1 MRIWIALVLFVGG
14 LVAGSIGVV
23 NQLEN
28 QPLDRITATG
38 TLVEPTTYVFIPS
51 KVLSSYPAPV
61 SVESLGPR
69 VFIATGRDVD
79 IEAWLG
85 DSAYVEIALQIDQ
98 DAKRAQ
104 LVEKPRAGSGVLADP
119 TGSDLWRTEIVG
131 ESSAKLSAPLDGETG
146 VLLASNGIEEAPR
159 ALSVVWDLPDEPGPI
174 APITFIGIALLLA
187 GSALALW
194 DAKDYWKKRR
204 RKIVGPRPPRRRSPR
219 RAVSQ
224 AGESPRRGRRA
235 RLAMVSAT
243 VLSVSLLSGCVPDY
257 QSPIVSPSPLPA
269 PETLTPAVSVAQG
282 QRILREILGVV
293 SQSDETLNRETLETR
308 LSGPALEVRRFEY
321 NLVRRYTDAERDPQP
336 LQDQP
341 IQLFLPP
348 ATDTWPR
355 NMLFVTGQ
363 ENLQL
368 FVLQQLSPR
377 DKYTLFFY
385 ANLLPGSDFPE
396 VASELVGAN
405 QLKPDNKFLKVSPD
419 VLAVAVGDLLNLGN
433 ESSWSLVL
441 DPNNDYI
448 KDVSSVQQGLVETLT
463 NANLT
468 FDHQLSDQ
476 EPVLLS
482 TVDGGALVA
491 IYMVDTYRIIPKSRG
506 DAVAISGD
514 EAILLGS
521 GGSASGIETRYGA
534 MLLFYVPAAGSD
546 QRITLL
552 GATQQ
557 LLTVAAVED

>member
-1 MRIWIALVLFVGG
+1 
-14 LVAGSIGVV
+14 
-23 NQLEN
+23 
-28 QPLDRITATG
+28 
-38 TLVEPTTYVFIPS
+38 
-51 KVLSSYPAPV
+51 
-61 SVESLGPR
+61 
-69 VFIATGRDVD
+69 
-79 IEAWLG
+79 
-85 DSAYVEIALQIDQ
+85 
-98 DAKRAQ
+98 
-104 LVEKPRAGSGVLADP
+104 
-119 TGSDLWRTEIVG
+119 
-131 ESSAKLSAPLDGETG
+131 
-146 VLLASNGIEEAPR
+146 
-159 ALSVVWDLPDEPGPI
+159 
-174 APITFIGIALLLA
+174 
-187 GSALALW
+187 
-194 DAKDYWKKRR
+194 
-204 RKIVGPRPPRRRSPR
+204 
-219 RAVSQ
+219 
-224 AGESPRRGRRA
+224 
-235 RLAMVSAT
+235 
-243 VLSVSLLSGCVPDY
+243 
-257 QSPIVSPSPLPA
+257 
-269 PETLTPAVSVAQG
+269 VSVAQG
-282 QRILREILGVV
+282 ERILREILGVV

-557 LLTVAAVED
+557 LLTAAAVED

>member
-28 QPLDRITATG
+28 QPLDRIIATG

-61 SVESLGPR
+61 SVESLGPK
-69 VFIATGRDVD
+69 VFLASGRDVD
-79 IEAWLG
+79 IEAWLA
-85 DSAYVEIALQIDQ
+85 DSPYVEIGLQIDQ

-104 LVEKPRAGSGVLADP
+104 LIEKPRAGSGVLADP
-119 TGSDLWRTEIVG
+119 TGSDLWRSEITG
-131 ESSAKLSAPLDGETG
+131 ESNAQLSAPLDGETG
-146 VLLASNGIEEAPR
+146 ILLASNGIEEAPR

-204 RKIVGPRPPRRRSPR
+204 RKVVGPRPPRRRSPR

-235 RLAMVSAT
+235 KLAMVGAT
-243 VLSVSLLSGCVPDY
+243 VSLGLLSGCVPDY

-269 PETLTPAVSVAQG
+269 PETLTPAVSVEQG
-282 QRILREILGVV
+282 ERILREVLAVV
-293 SQSDETLNRETLETR
+293 EESDQTLNRETLETR

-336 LQDQP
+336 LQSSP

-368 FVLQQLSPR
+368 FILQQQAPR

-385 ANLLPGSDFPE
+385 SNLLPGSDFPE

-405 QLKPDNKFLKVSPD
+405 QLRPDNKFLKVSPD
-419 VLAVAVGDLLNLGN
+419 VLAVAVGDLLNLGG

-448 KDVSSVQQGLVETLT
+448 KDVSSVQQGLIDTLT
-463 NANLT
+463 NANLS

-482 TVDGGALVA
+482 TVDGGALVG

-506 DAVAISGD
+506 DAVAITGD

-557 LLTVAAVED
+557 LLTAAAVDD

>member
-14 LVAGSIGVV
+14 LVTGSIGVV

-28 QPLDRITATG
+28 QPLDRIIATG

-61 SVESLGPR
+61 SVESLGPK
-69 VFIATGRDVD
+69 VFLASGRDVD
-79 IEAWLG
+79 IEAWLA
-85 DSAYVEIALQIDQ
+85 DSPYVEIGLQIDQ

-104 LVEKPRAGSGVLADP
+104 LIEKPRAGSGVLADP
-119 TGSDLWRTEIVG
+119 TGSDLWRSEITG
-131 ESSAKLSAPLDGETG
+131 ESNAQLSAPLDGETG
-146 VLLASNGIEEAPR
+146 ILLASNGIEEAPR

-204 RKIVGPRPPRRRSPR
+204 RKVVGPRPPRRRSPR

-235 RLAMVSAT
+235 KLAMVGAT
-243 VLSVSLLSGCVPDY
+243 VSLGLLSGCVPDY

-269 PETLTPAVSVAQG
+269 PETLTPAVSVEQG
-282 QRILREILGVV
+282 ERILREVLAVV
-293 SQSDETLNRETLETR
+293 EESDQTLNRETLETR

-336 LQDQP
+336 LQSSP

-368 FVLQQLSPR
+368 FILQQQAPR

-385 ANLLPGSDFPE
+385 SNLLPGSDFPE

-419 VLAVAVGDLLNLGN
+419 VLAVAVGDLLNLGG

-448 KDVSSVQQGLVETLT
+448 KDVSSVQQGLVDTLT
-463 NANLT
+463 NANLS

-557 LLTVAAVED
+557 LLTAAAVDD

>member
-243 VLSVSLLSGCVPDY
+243 VLSVNLLSGCVPDY

-269 PETLTPAVSVAQG
+269 PETLTPAVSVSQG
-282 QRILREILGVV
+282 ERILREILGVV

-355 NMLFVTGQ
+355 NILFVTGQ

-468 FDHQLSDQ
+468 FDHELSGQ
-476 EPVLLS
+476 VPVLLS

-491 IYMVDTYRIIPKSRG
+491 IYMIDTYRIIPKSRG

-557 LLTVAAVED
+557 LLTAAAVED

>member
-14 LVAGSIGVV
+14 LVTGSIGVV

-28 QPLDRITATG
+28 QPLDRIIATG

-51 KVLSSYPAPV
+51 KVLGSYPAPV
-61 SVESLGPR
+61 SVESLGPL
-69 VFIATGRDVD
+69 VFLATGRDVD
-79 IEAWLG
+79 IEAWLA
-85 DSAYVEIALQIDQ
+85 DTPYVELGLRIDQ
-98 DAKRAQ
+98 EAKRAE
-104 LVEKPRAGSGVLADP
+104 LVERVRDGAGVLADP
-119 TGSDLWRTEIVG
+119 TGSDLWRSQVVG
-131 ESSAKLSAPLDGETG
+131 EANAKISAPLDGETG

-159 ALSVVWDLPDEPGPI
+159 ALSVVWDLPEEPGPI
-174 APITFIGIALLLA
+174 APITFIGIGLLIA
-187 GSALALW
+187 GSAFALW
-194 DAKDYWKKRR
+194 DARDYWKKRR
-204 RKIVGPRPPRRRSPR
+204 RRVVGPRPPRRRSPR

-235 RLAMVSAT
+235 KLAMVSA
-243 VLSVSLLSGCVPDY
+243 LSVGLLTGCVPDY
-257 QSPIVSPSPLPA
+257 QSPIVSPSPVPA
-269 PETLTPAVSVAQG
+269 PQTLTPAVSVEQG
-282 QRILREILGVV
+282 ERILREIIGVV
-293 SQSDETLNRETLETR
+293 EQSDETLNREILETR
-308 LSGPALEVRRFEY
+308 VSGPALDVRRFEY
-321 NLVRRYTDAERDPQP
+321 NLIRRDTASDRAP
-336 LQDQP
+336 LLLASSP

-377 DKYTLFFY
+377 DKYTLYFY

-396 VASELVGAN
+396 VASELVGAS
-405 QLKPDNKFLKVSPD
+405 QLRPDNKFLKVSPD

-448 KDVSSVQQGLVETLT
+448 KDVSAVQQGLVETLT

-476 EPVLLS
+476 APVLLS
-482 TVDGGALVA
+482 TVDGGALVG
-491 IYMVDTYRIIPKSRG
+491 IYMVDTYRIIPKARG

-514 EAILLGS
+514 EAILLGQ
-521 GGSASGIETRYGA
+521 GGSATGIETRYGA
-534 MLLFYVPAAGSD
+534 MLMFYVPAAGSD
-546 QRITLL
+546 ERITLL
-552 GATQQ
+552 AATQQ
-557 LLTVAAVED
+557 LLTAAAVED

>member
-28 QPLDRITATG
+28 QPLDRIIATG

-69 VFIATGRDVD
+69 VFLATGRDGD

-85 DSAYVEIALQIDQ
+85 DSPYVEIDLQIDQ
-98 DAKRAQ
+98 EAKRAN
-104 LVEKPRAGSGVLADP
+104 LVEKPRGGAGILADP
-119 TGSDLWRTEIVG
+119 TGSDLWRSEIVG
-131 ESSAKLSAPLDGETG
+131 EANAKLDAPADGETG
-146 VLLASNGIEEAPR
+146 VLLASTGIEEAPR
-159 ALSVVWDLPDEPGPI
+159 AVSIVWDLPDEPGPI
-174 APITFIGIALLLA
+174 APITFIGIGLLIA

-204 RKIVGPRPPRRRSPR
+204 RKIVGPKPPRRRSPR

-224 AGESPRRGRRA
+224 AGDPPRRGRRA

-243 VLSVSLLSGCVPDY
+243 VLSVSMLSGCVPDY

-269 PETLTPAVSVAQG
+269 PETLTPAVSVDQG
-282 QRILREILGVV
+282 KRILQGVIGAV
-293 SQSDETLNRETLETR
+293 LEADETLNGVNLETR
-308 LSGPALEVRRFEY
+308 VAGPALEVRRFDY
-321 NLVRRYTDAERDPQP
+321 NLARRYTDAERDPQA
-336 LQDQP
+336 LVAEP

-355 NMLFVTGQ
+355 NMLFVTGK

-368 FVLQQLSPR
+368 FVLQQLTPR
-377 DKYTLFFY
+377 DKYKLYFY
-385 ANLLPGSDFPE
+385 ANLLPGSEFPE

-419 VLAVAVGDLLNLGN
+419 VLAVAVGDLLNLGS

-448 KDVSSVQQGLVETLT
+448 KDVSSVQQGLVDTLT

-521 GGSASGIETRYGA
+521 GGSASGLETRYGA

-546 QRITLL
+546 QRIALL

-557 LLTVAAVED
+557 LLSATAVED

>member
-28 QPLDRITATG
+28 QPLERITASG

-51 KVLSSYPAPV
+51 KVLSSYAAPV
-61 SVESLGPR
+61 SVESLGAR
-69 VFIATGRDVD
+69 VFLATGRDVD

-85 DSAYVEIALQIDQ
+85 DSPYVEIGLQIDQ
-98 DAKRAQ
+98 AAKRAQ
-104 LVEKPRAGSGVLADP
+104 LVEKPRSGTGVLADP
-119 TGSDLWRTEIVG
+119 TGSDLWRSEITV
-131 ESSAKLSAPLDGETG
+131 ESNGKLSAPLDGETG

-174 APITFIGIALLLA
+174 APITFVGIGLLLA
-187 GSALALW
+187 GSLLALW
-194 DAKDYWKKRR
+194 DAKDYWQRRR

-224 AGESPRRGRRA
+224 AGVSPRRGRRA
-235 RLAMVSAT
+235 RLEMVAVAT
-243 VLSVSLLSGCVPDY
+243 LSMALLAGCVPDY

-269 PETLTPAVSVAQG
+269 PQTLTPAVSVAQG
-282 QRILREILGVV
+282 ERILREILAVV
-293 SQSDETLNRETLETR
+293 EQADENLNRETLEIR

-321 NLVRRYTDAERDPQP
+321 NLVRRYSDAEQAAQP
-336 LQDQP
+336 LQSGP

-355 NMLFVTGQ
+355 SMIFVTGE

-368 FVLQQLSPR
+368 FVLKQLSPR
-377 DKYTLFFY
+377 DKFTLFFY

-405 QLKPDNKFLKVSPD
+405 QLKPDNKFLKLSPD
-419 VLAVAVGDLLNLGN
+419 VLAVAVGDLLNLGQ
-433 ESSWSLVL
+433 ESSWALVL

-448 KDVSSVQQGLVETLT
+448 RDVSSVQQGLVETLT
-463 NANLT
+463 NANLSLN
-468 FDHQLSDQ
+468 HQLSDQ

-482 TVDGGALVA
+482 TADGGALVA
-491 IYMVDTYRIIPKSRG
+491 IYMVDTYRIIPKARG

-521 GGSASGIETRYGA
+521 GGSATGIETRYGA
-534 MLLFYVPAAGSD
+534 MLLFHVPAAGSD
-546 QRITLL
+546 QRISLL

-557 LLTVAAVED
+557 LLTAVAVDD

>member
-28 QPLDRITATG
+28 QPLDRIIATG

-61 SVESLGPR
+61 SVESLGPK
-69 VFIATGRDVD
+69 VFLASGRDVD
-79 IEAWLG
+79 IEAWLA
-85 DSAYVEIALQIDQ
+85 DSPYVEIGLQIDQ

-104 LVEKPRAGSGVLADP
+104 LIEKPRAGSGVLADP
-119 TGSDLWRTEIVG
+119 TGSDLWRSEITG
-131 ESSAKLSAPLDGETG
+131 ESNAQLSAPLDGETG
-146 VLLASNGIEEAPR
+146 ILLASNGIEEAPR

-187 GSALALW
+187 GSALSLW

-204 RKIVGPRPPRRRSPR
+204 RKVVGPRPPRRRSPR

-235 RLAMVSAT
+235 KLAMVGAT
-243 VLSVSLLSGCVPDY
+243 VSLGLLSGCVPDY

-269 PETLTPAVSVAQG
+269 PETLTPAVSVEQG
-282 QRILREILGVV
+282 ERILREVLAVV
-293 SQSDETLNRETLETR
+293 EESDQTLNRETLETR

-336 LQDQP
+336 LQSSP

-368 FVLQQLSPR
+368 FILQQQAPR

-385 ANLLPGSDFPE
+385 SNLLPGSDFPE

-419 VLAVAVGDLLNLGN
+419 VLAVAVGDLLNLGG

-448 KDVSSVQQGLVETLT
+448 KDVSSVQQGLVDTLT
-463 NANLT
+463 NANLS

-557 LLTVAAVED
+557 LLTAAAVDD

>member
-28 QPLDRITATG
+28 QPLDRIIATG

-61 SVESLGPR
+61 SVESLGPK
-69 VFIATGRDVD
+69 VFLASGRDVD
-79 IEAWLG
+79 IEAWLA
-85 DSAYVEIALQIDQ
+85 DSPYVEIGLQIDQ

-104 LVEKPRAGSGVLADP
+104 LIEKPRAGSGVLADP
-119 TGSDLWRTEIVG
+119 TGSDLWRSEITG
-131 ESSAKLSAPLDGETG
+131 ESNAQLSAPLDGETG
-146 VLLASNGIEEAPR
+146 ILLASNGIEEAPR

-204 RKIVGPRPPRRRSPR
+204 RKVVGPRPPRRRSPR

-235 RLAMVSAT
+235 KLAMVGAT
-243 VLSVSLLSGCVPDY
+243 VSLGLLSGCVPDY

-269 PETLTPAVSVAQG
+269 PETLTPAVSVEQG
-282 QRILREILGVV
+282 ERILREVLAVV
-293 SQSDETLNRETLETR
+293 EESDQTLNRETLETR

-336 LQDQP
+336 LQSSP

-368 FVLQQLSPR
+368 FILQQQAPR

-385 ANLLPGSDFPE
+385 SNLLPGSDFPE

-405 QLKPDNKFLKVSPD
+405 QLKPYNKFLKVSPD
-419 VLAVAVGDLLNLGN
+419 VLAVAVGDLLNLGG

-448 KDVSSVQQGLVETLT
+448 KDVSSVQQGLVDTLT
-463 NANLT
+463 NANLS

-557 LLTVAAVED
+557 LLTAAAVDD

>member
-28 QPLDRITATG
+28 QPLERITASG

-51 KVLSSYPAPV
+51 KVLSSYAAPV
-61 SVESLGPR
+61 SVESLGAR
-69 VFIATGRDVD
+69 VFLATGRDVD

-85 DSAYVEIALQIDQ
+85 DSPYVEIGLQIDQ
-98 DAKRAQ
+98 AAKRAQ
-104 LVEKPRAGSGVLADP
+104 LVEKPRSGTGVLADP
-119 TGSDLWRTEIVG
+119 TGSDLWRSEITA
-131 ESSAKLSAPLDGETG
+131 ESNGKLSAPLDGETG

-174 APITFIGIALLLA
+174 APITFIGIGLLLA
-187 GSALALW
+187 GSLLALW
-194 DAKDYWKKRR
+194 DAKDYWQRRR

-224 AGESPRRGRRA
+224 AGVSPRRGRRA
-235 RLAMVSAT
+235 RLEMVAVAT
-243 VLSVSLLSGCVPDY
+243 LSVALLAGCVPDY

-269 PETLTPAVSVAQG
+269 PQTLTPAVSVAQG
-282 QRILREILGVV
+282 ERILREILAVV
-293 SQSDETLNRETLETR
+293 EQSDETLNRESLETR

-321 NLVRRYTDAERDPQP
+321 NLVRRYSDAEQAAQP
-336 LQDQP
+336 LQSGP

-355 NMLFVTGQ
+355 SMIFVTGE

-368 FVLQQLSPR
+368 YVLKQLAPR
-377 DKYTLFFY
+377 DKFTLFFY

-405 QLKPDNKFLKVSPD
+405 QLKPDNKFLKLSPD
-419 VLAVAVGDLLNLGN
+419 VLAVAVGDLLNLGQ
-433 ESSWSLVL
+433 ESSWALVL

-448 KDVSSVQQGLVETLT
+448 RDVSSVQQGLVETLT
-463 NANLT
+463 NANLS
-468 FDHQLSDQ
+468 FNHQLSDQ

-491 IYMVDTYRIIPKSRG
+491 IYMVDTYRIIPKARG

-521 GGSASGIETRYGA
+521 GGSATGIETRYGA
-534 MLLFYVPAAGSD
+534 MLLFHVPAAGSD
-546 QRITLL
+546 QRISLL

-557 LLTVAAVED
+557 LLTAVAVDD

>member
-1 MRIWIALVLFVGG
+1 
-14 LVAGSIGVV
+14 
-23 NQLEN
+23 
-28 QPLDRITATG
+28 
-38 TLVEPTTYVFIPS
+38 
-51 KVLSSYPAPV
+51 
-61 SVESLGPR
+61 
-69 VFIATGRDVD
+69 
-79 IEAWLG
+79 
-85 DSAYVEIALQIDQ
+85 
-98 DAKRAQ
+98 
-104 LVEKPRAGSGVLADP
+104 VLADP

-557 LLTVAAVED
+557 LLTAAAVED

>member
-28 QPLDRITATG
+28 QPLDRIIATG

-61 SVESLGPR
+61 SVESLGPK
-69 VFIATGRDVD
+69 VFLASGRDVD
-79 IEAWLG
+79 IEAWLA
-85 DSAYVEIALQIDQ
+85 DSPYVEIGLQIDQ

-104 LVEKPRAGSGVLADP
+104 LIEKPRAGSGVLADP
-119 TGSDLWRTEIVG
+119 TGSDLWRSEITG
-131 ESSAKLSAPLDGETG
+131 ESNAQLSAPLDGETG
-146 VLLASNGIEEAPR
+146 ILLASNGIEEAPR

-204 RKIVGPRPPRRRSPR
+204 RKVVGPRPPRRRSPR

-235 RLAMVSAT
+235 KLAMVGAT
-243 VLSVSLLSGCVPDY
+243 VSLGLLSGCVPDY

-269 PETLTPAVSVAQG
+269 PETLTPAVSVEQG
-282 QRILREILGVV
+282 ERILREVLAVV
-293 SQSDETLNRETLETR
+293 EESDQTLNRETLETR

-336 LQDQP
+336 LQSSP

-368 FVLQQLSPR
+368 FILQQQAPR

-385 ANLLPGSDFPE
+385 SNLLPGSDFPE

-419 VLAVAVGDLLNLGN
+419 VLAVAVGDLLNLGG

-448 KDVSSVQQGLVETLT
+448 KDVSSVQQGLVDTLT
-463 NANLT
+463 NANLS

-557 LLTVAAVED
+557 LLTAAAVDD

>member
-28 QPLDRITATG
+28 QPLDRIIATG
-38 TLVEPTTYVFIPS
+38 TLVEPTTYVYIPS

-69 VFIATGRDVD
+69 VFLATGRDVD

-85 DSAYVEIALQIDQ
+85 DSPYVELGLKIDET
-98 DAKRAQ
+98 AKRAE
-104 LVEKPRAGSGVLADP
+104 LVEKVRSGPGVLADP
-119 TGSDLWRTEIVG
+119 TGGDLWRSEVVG
-131 ESSAKLSAPLDGETG
+131 ETSAKLSAPLDGETG
-146 VLLASNGIEEAPR
+146 ILLASNGIEEAPR
-159 ALSVVWDLPDEPGPI
+159 AVSVVWDLPDEAGPI
-174 APITFIGIALLLA
+174 APITFIGIGLLLA
-187 GSALALW
+187 GSAVALW

-204 RKIVGPRPPRRRSPR
+204 RKLVGPRPPRRRSQR

-224 AGESPRRGRRA
+224 AGEPPRRGRRA
-235 RLAMVSAT
+235 KLAMVSAT
-243 VLSVSLLSGCVPDY
+243 VSVGLLSGCVPDY
-257 QSPIVSPSPLPA
+257 QSPIVSPSPIA
-269 PETLTPAVSVAQG
+269 TPETLTPAVSVEQG
-282 QRILREILGVV
+282 ERILREILEVV
-293 SQSDETLNRETLETR
+293 QKSDETLNRETLETR

-336 LQDQP
+336 LQSQP

-385 ANLLPGSDFPE
+385 SNLLPGSDFPE

-433 ESSWSLVL
+433 ESSWSLVM

-448 KDVSSVQQGLVETLT
+448 KDVSAVQQGLVDTLT

-476 EPVLLS
+476 APVLLS
-482 TVDGGALVA
+482 TIDGGALVA

-557 LLTVAAVED
+557 LLTAAAVED

>member
-28 QPLDRITATG
+28 QPLDRITASG
-38 TLVEPTTYVFIPS
+38 TLVEPTTYVYIPS

-69 VFIATGRDVD
+69 VFLATGRDVD
-79 IEAWLG
+79 IEAWLA
-85 DSAYVEIALQIDQ
+85 DSPYVEIGLQIDQ
-98 DAKRAQ
+98 DAKRAK

-119 TGSDLWRTEIVG
+119 TGSDLWRSEITG
-131 ESSAKLSAPLDGETG
+131 ESNAKLAAPLDGETG
-146 VLLASNGIEEAPR
+146 ILLASNGIEEAPR

-204 RKIVGPRPPRRRSPR
+204 RKVVGPRPPRRRSPR
-219 RAVSQ
+219 RTVSQ

-235 RLAMVSAT
+235 KLAMISAT
-243 VLSVSLLSGCVPDY
+243 VSLGLLSGCVPDY

-269 PETLTPAVSVAQG
+269 PETLTPAVSVEQG
-282 QRILREILGVV
+282 ERILRELLAVV
-293 SQSDETLNRETLETR
+293 EESDQTLNRETLETR

-336 LQDQP
+336 LQASP

-368 FVLQQLSPR
+368 FILQQQAPR

-385 ANLLPGSDFPE
+385 SNLLPGSDFPE

-405 QLKPDNKFLKVSPD
+405 QLRPDNKFLKVSPD
-419 VLAVAVGDLLNLGN
+419 VLAVAVGDLLNLGG

-448 KDVSSVQQGLVETLT
+448 KDVSSVQQGLVDTLT
-463 NANLT
+463 NANLS
-468 FDHQLSDQ
+468 FDHHLSDQ

-557 LLTVAAVED
+557 LLTAAAVDD

>member
-28 QPLDRITATG
+28 QPLDRIIATG

-69 VFIATGRDVD
+69 VFLATGRDVD

-85 DSAYVEIALQIDQ
+85 DSPFVEIGLQIDQ
-98 DAKRAQ
+98 DAKRAL
-104 LVEKPRAGSGVLADP
+104 LVEKVRTGSGVLSDP
-119 TGSDLWRTEIVG
+119 TGSDLWRSEVTG
-131 ESSAKLSAPLDGETG
+131 EAGAKLAAQLDGETG

-159 ALSVVWDLPDEPGPI
+159 ALSIIWDLPDEPGPI
-174 APITFIGIALLLA
+174 APITFIGIGLLLA

-204 RKIVGPRPPRRRSPR
+204 RKIVGPKPPRRRSPR
-219 RAVSQ
+219 KAVSQ
-224 AGESPRRGRRA
+224 AGEPPRRGRRA

-243 VLSVSLLSGCVPDY
+243 VVSLSLLSGCVPDY

-282 QRILREILGVV
+282 ERILQEILSVV
-293 SQSDETLNRETLETR
+293 QQSDETLNRETLETR

-321 NLVRRYTDAERDPQP
+321 NLVRRYTDAERDPLP

-341 IQLFLPP
+341 VQLFLPP

-355 NMLFVTGQ
+355 NMLFVTGE

-368 FVLQQLSPR
+368 FILQQLSPR
-377 DKYTLFFY
+377 EKYTLYFY

-419 VLAVAVGDLLNLGN
+419 VLAVAVGDLLNLGS

-448 KDVSSVQQGLVETLT
+448 RDVSSVQQGLVDTLT
-463 NANLT
+463 NANLS

-476 EPVLLS
+476 QPVLMS

-557 LLTVAAVED
+557 LLTAAAVED

>member
-69 VFIATGRDVD
+69 VFISTGRDVD

-85 DSAYVEIALQIDQ
+85 DSAYVEISLQIDQ

-269 PETLTPAVSVAQG
+269 LETLTPAVSVAQG

>member
-28 QPLDRITATG
+28 QPLDRIIATG

-61 SVESLGPR
+61 SVESLGPK
-69 VFIATGRDVD
+69 VFLASGRDVD
-79 IEAWLG
+79 IEAWLA
-85 DSAYVEIALQIDQ
+85 DSTYVEIGLQIDQ

-104 LVEKPRAGSGVLADP
+104 LIEKPRAGSGVLADP
-119 TGSDLWRTEIVG
+119 TGSDLWRSEITG
-131 ESSAKLSAPLDGETG
+131 ESNAQLSAPLDGETG
-146 VLLASNGIEEAPR
+146 ILLASNGIEEAPR

-204 RKIVGPRPPRRRSPR
+204 RKVVGPRPPRRRSPR

-224 AGESPRRGRRA
+224 AGESPRGGRRA
-235 RLAMVSAT
+235 KLAMVSAT
-243 VLSVSLLSGCVPDY
+243 VSLGLLSGCVPDY

-269 PETLTPAVSVAQG
+269 PETLTPAVSVEQG
-282 QRILREILGVV
+282 ERILREVLAVV
-293 SQSDETLNRETLETR
+293 EESDQTLNRETLETR

-336 LQDQP
+336 LQSSP

-368 FVLQQLSPR
+368 FILQQQAPR

-385 ANLLPGSDFPE
+385 SNLLPGSDFPE

-419 VLAVAVGDLLNLGN
+419 VLAAAVGDLLNLGG

-448 KDVSSVQQGLVETLT
+448 KDVSSVQQGLVDTLT
-463 NANLT
+463 NANLS

-557 LLTVAAVED
+557 LLTAAAVDD

>member
-28 QPLDRITATG
+28 QPLDRIIATG

-61 SVESLGPR
+61 SVESLGPK
-69 VFIATGRDVD
+69 VFLASGRDVD
-79 IEAWLG
+79 IEAWLA
-85 DSAYVEIALQIDQ
+85 DSPYVEIGLQIDQ

-104 LVEKPRAGSGVLADP
+104 LIEKPRAGSGVLADP
-119 TGSDLWRTEIVG
+119 TGSDLWRSEITG
-131 ESSAKLSAPLDGETG
+131 ESNAQLSAPLDGETG
-146 VLLASNGIEEAPR
+146 ILLASNGIEEAPR

-204 RKIVGPRPPRRRSPR
+204 RKVVGPRPPRRRSPR

-235 RLAMVSAT
+235 KIAMVGAT
-243 VLSVSLLSGCVPDY
+243 VSLGLLSGCVPDY

-269 PETLTPAVSVAQG
+269 PETLTPAVSVEQG
-282 QRILREILGVV
+282 ERILREVLAVV
-293 SQSDETLNRETLETR
+293 EESDQTLNRETLETR

-336 LQDQP
+336 LQSSP

-368 FVLQQLSPR
+368 FILQQQAPR

-385 ANLLPGSDFPE
+385 SNLLPGSDFPE

-419 VLAVAVGDLLNLGN
+419 VLAVAVGDLLNLGG

-448 KDVSSVQQGLVETLT
+448 KDVSSVQQGLVDTLT
-463 NANLT
+463 NANLS

-557 LLTVAAVED
+557 LLTAAAVDD

>member
-28 QPLDRITATG
+28 QPLDRIIATG

-69 VFIATGRDVD
+69 VFLATGRDVD

-85 DSAYVEIALQIDQ
+85 DSPFVEIGLQIDQ
-98 DAKRAQ
+98 DAKRAL
-104 LVEKPRAGSGVLADP
+104 LVEKVRTGSGVLSDP
-119 TGSDLWRTEIVG
+119 TGSDLWRSEVTG
-131 ESSAKLSAPLDGETG
+131 EAGAKLAAQLDGETG

-159 ALSVVWDLPDEPGPI
+159 ALSIIWDLPDEPGPI
-174 APITFIGIALLLA
+174 APITFIGIGLLLA

-204 RKIVGPRPPRRRSPR
+204 RKIVGPKPPRRRSPR
-219 RAVSQ
+219 KAVSQ
-224 AGESPRRGRRA
+224 AGEPPRRGRRA

-243 VLSVSLLSGCVPDY
+243 AVLLSLLSGCVPDY

-269 PETLTPAVSVAQG
+269 PERLTPAVSVGQG
-282 QRILREILGVV
+282 ERILQEILGVV
-293 SQSDETLNRETLETR
+293 QQSDETLNRETLETR
-308 LSGPALEVRRFEY
+308 LSGPALEVRKFEY
-321 NLVRRYTDAERDPQP
+321 NLVRRYTDVERDPLP

-341 IQLFLPP
+341 VQLFLPP

-355 NMLFVTGQ
+355 NMLFVTGE

-368 FVLQQLSPR
+368 FILQQLSPR
-377 DKYTLFFY
+377 EKYTLYFY

-419 VLAVAVGDLLNLGN
+419 VLAVAVGDLLNLGS

-448 KDVSSVQQGLVETLT
+448 RDVSSVQQGLVDTLT
-463 NANLT
+463 NANLS

-476 EPVLLS
+476 QPVLMS

-557 LLTVAAVED
+557 LLTAAAVED

>member
-28 QPLDRITATG
+28 QPLDRIIATG
-38 TLVEPTTYVFIPS
+38 TLVEPTTYVYIPS

-69 VFIATGRDVD
+69 VFLATGRDVD

-85 DSAYVEIALQIDQ
+85 DSPYVELGLKIDET
-98 DAKRAQ
+98 AKRAE
-104 LVEKPRAGSGVLADP
+104 LVEKVRSGPGVLADP
-119 TGSDLWRTEIVG
+119 TGGDLWRSEVVG
-131 ESSAKLSAPLDGETG
+131 ETSAKLSAPLDGETG
-146 VLLASNGIEEAPR
+146 ILLASNGIEEAPR
-159 ALSVVWDLPDEPGPI
+159 AVSVVWDLPDQAGPL
-174 APITFIGIALLLA
+174 APITFIGIGLLLA
-187 GSALALW
+187 GSAVALW

-204 RKIVGPRPPRRRSPR
+204 RKLVGPRPPRRRSPR

-224 AGESPRRGRRA
+224 AGEPPRRGRRA
-235 RLAMVSAT
+235 KLAMISAT
-243 VLSVSLLSGCVPDY
+243 VSVGLLSGCVPDY
-257 QSPIVSPSPLPA
+257 QSPIVSPSPIAA
-269 PETLTPAVSVAQG
+269 PETLTPAVSVEQG
-282 QRILREILGVV
+282 ERILREILEVV
-293 SQSDETLNRETLETR
+293 QKSDETLNRETLETR

-336 LQDQP
+336 LQSQP

-385 ANLLPGSDFPE
+385 SNLLPGSDFPE

-433 ESSWSLVL
+433 ESSWSLVM

-448 KDVSSVQQGLVETLT
+448 KDVSAVQQGLVDTLT

-476 EPVLLS
+476 APVLLS
-482 TVDGGALVA
+482 TIDGGALVA

-557 LLTVAAVED
+557 LLTAAAVED

>member
-28 QPLDRITATG
+28 QPLDRIIATG

-69 VFIATGRDVD
+69 VFLASGRDVD
-79 IEAWLG
+79 IEAWLA
-85 DSAYVEIALQIDQ
+85 DSPYVEIGLQIDQ
-98 DAKRAQ
+98 DAKRAR

-119 TGSDLWRTEIVG
+119 TGSDLWRSEITG
-131 ESSAKLSAPLDGETG
+131 ESNAKLAAPLDGETG
-146 VLLASNGIEEAPR
+146 ILLASNGIEEAPR

-204 RKIVGPRPPRRRSPR
+204 RKVVGPKPPRRRSPR

-235 RLAMVSAT
+235 KLAMVSAT
-243 VLSVSLLSGCVPDY
+243 VSLSLLSGCVPDY

-269 PETLTPAVSVAQG
+269 PETLTPAVSVEQG
-282 QRILREILGVV
+282 ERILREVLAVV
-293 SQSDETLNRETLETR
+293 EESDQTLNRETLETR

-336 LQDQP
+336 LQSSP

-368 FVLQQLSPR
+368 FILQQQAPR

-385 ANLLPGSDFPE
+385 SNLLPGSDFPE

-419 VLAVAVGDLLNLGN
+419 VLAVAVGDLLNLGG

-448 KDVSSVQQGLVETLT
+448 KDVSSVQQGLVDTLT
-463 NANLT
+463 NANLS

-557 LLTVAAVED
+557 LLTAAAVDD

>member
-1 MRIWIALVLFVGG
+1 M
-14 LVAGSIGVV
+14 
-23 NQLEN
+23 
-28 QPLDRITATG
+28 
-38 TLVEPTTYVFIPS
+38 
-51 KVLSSYPAPV
+51 
-61 SVESLGPR
+61 
-69 VFIATGRDVD
+69 
-79 IEAWLG
+79 
-85 DSAYVEIALQIDQ
+85 
-98 DAKRAQ
+98 
-104 LVEKPRAGSGVLADP
+104 
-119 TGSDLWRTEIVG
+119 
-131 ESSAKLSAPLDGETG
+131 
-146 VLLASNGIEEAPR
+146 
-159 ALSVVWDLPDEPGPI
+159 
-174 APITFIGIALLLA
+174 
-187 GSALALW
+187 
-194 DAKDYWKKRR
+194 
-204 RKIVGPRPPRRRSPR
+204 
-219 RAVSQ
+219 
-224 AGESPRRGRRA
+224 
-235 RLAMVSAT
+235 
-243 VLSVSLLSGCVPDY
+243 
-257 QSPIVSPSPLPA
+257 
-269 PETLTPAVSVAQG
+269 
-282 QRILREILGVV
+282 
-293 SQSDETLNRETLETR
+293 
-308 LSGPALEVRRFEY
+308 
-321 NLVRRYTDAERDPQP
+321 
-336 LQDQP
+336 
-341 IQLFLPP
+341 
-348 ATDTWPR
+348 
-355 NMLFVTGQ
+355 
-363 ENLQL
+363 
-368 FVLQQLSPR
+368 LQQLSTR
-377 DKYTLFFY
+377 DKYTLLFY

-557 LLTVAAVED
+557 LLTAAAVED

>member
-69 VFIATGRDVD
+69 VFLATGRDVD

-131 ESSAKLSAPLDGETG
+131 ESAAKLSAPLDGETG
-146 VLLASNGIEEAPR
+146 VLLASNGIEESPR

-219 RAVSQ
+219 KAVSQ

-243 VLSVSLLSGCVPDY
+243 VLSISLLPGCVPDY
-257 QSPIVSPSPLPA
+257 QSPIISPSPLPT

-282 QRILREILGVV
+282 ERILREVLGVV

-355 NMLFVTGQ
+355 NMMFVTGQ

-557 LLTVAAVED
+557 LLTAAAVED

>member
-28 QPLDRITATG
+28 QPLDRIIATG

-61 SVESLGPR
+61 SVESLGPK
-69 VFIATGRDVD
+69 VFLASGRDVD
-79 IEAWLG
+79 IEAWLA
-85 DSAYVEIALQIDQ
+85 DSPYVEIGLQIDQ

-104 LVEKPRAGSGVLADP
+104 LIEKPRAGSGVLADP
-119 TGSDLWRTEIVG
+119 TGSDLWRSEITG
-131 ESSAKLSAPLDGETG
+131 ESNAQLSAPLDGETG
-146 VLLASNGIEEAPR
+146 ILLASNGIEEAPR

-187 GSALALW
+187 GSALAMW

-204 RKIVGPRPPRRRSPR
+204 RKVVGPRPPRRRSPR

-235 RLAMVSAT
+235 KLAMVGAT
-243 VLSVSLLSGCVPDY
+243 VSLGLLSGCVPDY

-269 PETLTPAVSVAQG
+269 PETLTPAVSVEQG
-282 QRILREILGVV
+282 ERILREVLAVV
-293 SQSDETLNRETLETR
+293 EESDQTLNRETLETR

-336 LQDQP
+336 LQSSP

-368 FVLQQLSPR
+368 FILQQQAPR

-385 ANLLPGSDFPE
+385 SNLLPGSDFPE

-419 VLAVAVGDLLNLGN
+419 VLAVAVGDLLNLGR

-448 KDVSSVQQGLVETLT
+448 KDVSSVQQGLVDTLT
-463 NANLT
+463 NANLS

-557 LLTVAAVED
+557 LLTAAAVDD

>member
-14 LVAGSIGVV
+14 LVTGSIGVV

-28 QPLDRITATG
+28 QPLDRIIATG
-38 TLVEPTTYVFIPS
+38 TLVEPTTYVYIPS

-69 VFIATGRDVD
+69 VFLASGRDVD
-79 IEAWLG
+79 IEAWLA
-85 DSAYVEIALQIDQ
+85 DSPYVEIGLKIDE
-98 DAKRAQ
+98 DAKRAT

-119 TGSDLWRTEIVG
+119 TGSDLWRSEITG
-131 ESSAKLSAPLDGETG
+131 ESNAQLSAPLDGETG
-146 VLLASNGIEEAPR
+146 ILLASNGIEEAPR

-204 RKIVGPRPPRRRSPR
+204 RKVVGPRPPRRRSPR

-224 AGESPRRGRRA
+224 AGDPPRRGRRA
-235 RLAMVSAT
+235 KLAMVSAT
-243 VLSVSLLSGCVPDY
+243 VVSLSLLTGCAPDY

-269 PETLTPAVSVAQG
+269 PETLTPAVSVKQG
-282 QRILREILGVV
+282 ERILREALAVV
-293 SQSDETLNRETLETR
+293 QQSDETLNRETLETR
-308 LSGPALEVRRFEY
+308 ASGPALEVRLFEY

-336 LQDQP
+336 LQASP

-368 FVLQQLSPR
+368 FILQQPTPR

-385 ANLLPGSDFPE
+385 SNLLPGSDFPE

-405 QLKPDNKFLKVSPD
+405 QLRPDNKFLKVSPD
-419 VLAVAVGDLLNLGN
+419 VLAVAVGDLLNLGS

-448 KDVSSVQQGLVETLT
+448 KDVSSVQQGLVDTLT
-463 NANLT
+463 NANLS

-491 IYMVDTYRIIPKSRG
+491 IYMIDTYRIIPKSRG

-557 LLTVAAVED
+557 LLTAAAVDD

>member
-28 QPLDRITATG
+28 QPLDRIIATG

-61 SVESLGPR
+61 SVESLGPK
-69 VFIATGRDVD
+69 VFLASGRDVD
-79 IEAWLG
+79 IEAWLA
-85 DSAYVEIALQIDQ
+85 DSPYVEIGLQIDQ

-104 LVEKPRAGSGVLADP
+104 LIEKPRAGSGVLADP
-119 TGSDLWRTEIVG
+119 TGSDLWRSEITG
-131 ESSAKLSAPLDGETG
+131 ESNAQLSAPLDGETG
-146 VLLASNGIEEAPR
+146 ILLASNGIEEAPR

-204 RKIVGPRPPRRRSPR
+204 RKVVGPRPPRRRSPR

-235 RLAMVSAT
+235 KLAMVGAT
-243 VLSVSLLSGCVPDY
+243 VSLGLLSGCVPDY

-269 PETLTPAVSVAQG
+269 PETLTPAVSVEQG
-282 QRILREILGVV
+282 ERILREVLAVV
-293 SQSDETLNRETLETR
+293 EESDQTLNRETLETR

-336 LQDQP
+336 LQSSP

-368 FVLQQLSPR
+368 FILQQQAPR

-385 ANLLPGSDFPE
+385 SNLLPGSDFPE

-419 VLAVAVGDLLNLGN
+419 VLAVAVGDLLNLGG

-441 DPNNDYI
+441 DPDNDYI
-448 KDVSSVQQGLVETLT
+448 KDVSSVQQGLVDTLT
-463 NANLT
+463 NANLS

-557 LLTVAAVED
+557 LLTAAAVDD

>member
-28 QPLDRITATG
+28 QPLERITASG

-51 KVLSSYPAPV
+51 KVLSSYAAPV
-61 SVESLGPR
+61 SVESLGAR
-69 VFIATGRDVD
+69 VFLATGRDVD

-85 DSAYVEIALQIDQ
+85 DSPYVEIGLQIDQ
-98 DAKRAQ
+98 AAKRAQ
-104 LVEKPRAGSGVLADP
+104 LVEKPRSGTGVLADP
-119 TGSDLWRTEIVG
+119 TGSDLWRSEITV
-131 ESSAKLSAPLDGETG
+131 ESNGKLSAPLDGETG

-174 APITFIGIALLLA
+174 APITFVGIGLLLA
-187 GSALALW
+187 GSLLALW
-194 DAKDYWKKRR
+194 DAKDYWQRRR

-224 AGESPRRGRRA
+224 AGVSPRRGRRA
-235 RLAMVSAT
+235 RLEMVAVAT
-243 VLSVSLLSGCVPDY
+243 LSMALLAGCVPDY

-269 PETLTPAVSVAQG
+269 PQTLTPAVSVAQG
-282 QRILREILGVV
+282 ERILREILAVV
-293 SQSDETLNRETLETR
+293 EQSDETLNRETLEIR

-321 NLVRRYTDAERDPQP
+321 NLVRRYSDAEQAAQP
-336 LQDQP
+336 LQSGP

-355 NMLFVTGQ
+355 SMIFVTGE

-368 FVLQQLSPR
+368 FVLKQLSPR
-377 DKYTLFFY
+377 DKFTLFFY

-405 QLKPDNKFLKVSPD
+405 QLKPDNKFLKLSPD
-419 VLAVAVGDLLNLGN
+419 VLAVAVGDLLNLGQ
-433 ESSWSLVL
+433 ESSWALVL

-448 KDVSSVQQGLVETLT
+448 RDVSSVQQGLVETLT
-463 NANLT
+463 NANLS
-468 FDHQLSDQ
+468 FNHQLSDQ

-491 IYMVDTYRIIPKSRG
+491 IYMVDTYRIIPKARG

-521 GGSASGIETRYGA
+521 GGSATGIETRYGA
-534 MLLFYVPAAGSD
+534 MLLFHVPAAGSD
-546 QRITLL
+546 QRISLL

-557 LLTVAAVED
+557 LLTAVAVDD

>member
-28 QPLDRITATG
+28 QPLERITASG

-51 KVLSSYPAPV
+51 KVLSSYAAPV
-61 SVESLGPR
+61 SVESLGAR
-69 VFIATGRDVD
+69 VFLATGRDVD

-85 DSAYVEIALQIDQ
+85 DSPYVEIGLQIDQ
-98 DAKRAQ
+98 AAKRAQ
-104 LVEKPRAGSGVLADP
+104 LVEKPRSGTGVLADP
-119 TGSDLWRTEIVG
+119 TGSDLWRSEITV
-131 ESSAKLSAPLDGETG
+131 ESNGKLSAPLDGETG

-174 APITFIGIALLLA
+174 APITFVGIGLLLA
-187 GSALALW
+187 GSLLALW
-194 DAKDYWKKRR
+194 DAKDYWQRRR

-224 AGESPRRGRRA
+224 AGVSPRRGRRA
-235 RLAMVSAT
+235 RLEMVAVAT
-243 VLSVSLLSGCVPDY
+243 LSMALLAGCVPDY

-269 PETLTPAVSVAQG
+269 PQTLTPAVSVAQG
-282 QRILREILGVV
+282 ERILREILAVV
-293 SQSDETLNRETLETR
+293 EQADENLNRETLEIR

-321 NLVRRYTDAERDPQP
+321 NLVRRYSDAEQAAQP
-336 LQDQP
+336 LQSGP

-355 NMLFVTGQ
+355 SMIFVTGE

-368 FVLQQLSPR
+368 FLLKQLSPR
-377 DKYTLFFY
+377 DKFTLFFY

-405 QLKPDNKFLKVSPD
+405 QLKPDNKFLKLSPD
-419 VLAVAVGDLLNLGN
+419 VLAVAVGDLLNLGQ
-433 ESSWSLVL
+433 ESSWALVL

-448 KDVSSVQQGLVETLT
+448 RDVSSVQQGLVETLT
-463 NANLT
+463 NANLS
-468 FDHQLSDQ
+468 FNHQLSDQ

-482 TVDGGALVA
+482 TADGGALVA
-491 IYMVDTYRIIPKSRG
+491 IYMVDTYRIIPKARG

-521 GGSASGIETRYGA
+521 GGSATGIETRYGA
-534 MLLFYVPAAGSD
+534 MLLFHVPAAGSD
-546 QRITLL
+546 QRISLL

-557 LLTVAAVED
+557 LLTAVVVDD

>member
-85 DSAYVEIALQIDQ
+85 DSAYVEIALKIDQ
-98 DAKRAQ
+98 DAKRAL
-104 LVEKPRAGSGVLADP
+104 LVEKPRAGSGALADP

-131 ESSAKLSAPLDGETG
+131 ESNAKLSAPLDGETG

-159 ALSVVWDLPDEPGPI
+159 ALAVVWDLPDEPGPI
-174 APITFIGIALLLA
+174 APITFIGIALMLA

-243 VLSVSLLSGCVPDY
+243 VLSVSLLAGCVPDY

-269 PETLTPAVSVAQG
+269 PETLTPAVSVEQG
-282 QRILREILGVV
+282 ERILREILSVV

-321 NLVRRYTDAERDPQP
+321 NLVRRYTDAERDPLP

-368 FVLQQLSPR
+368 YVLQQLSPR
-377 DKYTLFFY
+377 DEYTLFFY

-441 DPNNDYI
+441 DPDNEYI
-448 KDVSSVQQGLVETLT
+448 KDVSAVQQGLVDTLT

-482 TVDGGALVA
+482 TIDGGALVA

-557 LLTVAAVED
+557 LLTATAVED

>member
-14 LVAGSIGVV
+14 LVTGSIGVV

-28 QPLDRITATG
+28 QPLDRIIATG
-38 TLVEPTTYVFIPS
+38 TLVEPTTYVYIPS
-51 KVLSSYPAPV
+51 RVLSSYPAPV

-69 VFIATGRDVD
+69 VFLASGRDVD
-79 IEAWLG
+79 IEAWLA
-85 DSAYVEIALQIDQ
+85 DSPYVEIGLQIDQ

-104 LVEKPRAGSGVLADP
+104 LIEKPRAGSGVLADP
-119 TGSDLWRTEIVG
+119 TGSDLWRSEITG
-131 ESSAKLSAPLDGETG
+131 ESNAQLSAPLDGETG
-146 VLLASNGIEEAPR
+146 ILLASNGIEEAPR

-204 RKIVGPRPPRRRSPR
+204 RKVVGPRPPRRRSPR

-235 RLAMVSAT
+235 KLAMVGAT
-243 VLSVSLLSGCVPDY
+243 VSLGLLSGCVPDY

-269 PETLTPAVSVAQG
+269 PETLTPAVSVEQG
-282 QRILREILGVV
+282 ERILREVLAVV
-293 SQSDETLNRETLETR
+293 EESDQTLNRETLETR

-336 LQDQP
+336 LQSSP

-368 FVLQQLSPR
+368 FILQQQAPR

-385 ANLLPGSDFPE
+385 SNLLPGSDFPE

-419 VLAVAVGDLLNLGN
+419 VLAVAVGDLLNLGG

-448 KDVSSVQQGLVETLT
+448 KDVSSVQQGLVDTLT
-463 NANLT
+463 NANLS

-557 LLTVAAVED
+557 LLTAAAVDD